1 MCLDDFTITLI
12 TRKWLTQKFA
22 YNLLNKFCIV
32 NSPKFPSIKYMAG
45 VCHGSFQCR
54 KLFMLN
60 CCKLCMYYVLSLNMS
75 QTVMLTDRAVT
86 DGHRP
91 SLTAHLMEFPM
102 VMSILKCTNLCC
114 MNLKESL
121 PIVT

>member
-1 MCLDDFTITLI
+1 
-12 TRKWLTQKFA
+12 
-22 YNLLNKFCIV
+22 
-32 NSPKFPSIKYMAG
+32 
-45 VCHGSFQCR
+45 
-54 KLFMLN
+54 
-60 CCKLCMYYVLSLNMS
+60 MYYVLSLNMS

-91 SLTAHLMEFPM
+91 SLTTHLMEFPM
-102 VMSILKCTNLCC
+102 VTSILKCTNLYC